1 MTSKTI
7 ALSVLDGLFISAAI
21 AVLLVIIGFPMD
33 WLLAVADM
41 STREFQMFGLFV
53 VFAALCLIHAIAR
66 SDSAP

>member
-7 ALSVLDGLFISAAI
+7 ALSVLDGLFVLAAI
-21 AVLLVIIGFPMD
+21 AVLLVIIGVPMD
-33 WLLAVADM
+33 WLLVVADM

-53 VFAALCLIHAIAR
+53 VFGTLCLIHAIAT